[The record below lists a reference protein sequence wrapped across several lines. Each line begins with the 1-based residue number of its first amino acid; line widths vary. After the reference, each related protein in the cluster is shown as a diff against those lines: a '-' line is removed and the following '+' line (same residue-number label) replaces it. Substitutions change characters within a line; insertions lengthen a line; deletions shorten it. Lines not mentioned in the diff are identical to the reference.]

1 MKKQRWLSLYVE
13 NNVGVLAKISGLF
26 SGKQYNLE
34 SLTVGT
40 TEDPTISRMTI
51 GLVGTDE
58 VFEQIKKQLNRSV
71 EVIKVVDLT
80 GMDTYMQEVMFI
92 KVTDCSEQEKKEVF
106 RMAQVF
112 DMKLIDYDLKNI
124 LLQSMQP
131 AEENDKII
139 SHMKSFK
146 HIEVVRGG
154 NVAIDKL

>member
-1 MKKQRWLSLYVE
+1 M
-13 NNVGVLAKISGLF
+13 
-26 SGKQYNLE
+26 
-34 SLTVGT
+34 GT